1 MGLFYAWPSLK
12 NFSVKNLLMT
22 QCLLL
27 SCELLHLLRKLGNI
41 GFKCMPMCTYK
52 KINEFSGGSQIN
64 AHLVTSRF
72 DAIKWKTISE
82 DKSWK
87 MF

>member
-1 MGLFYAWPSLK
+1 MHAY
-12 NFSVKNLLMT
+12 MHI
-22 QCLLL
+22 Q
-27 SCELLHLLRKLGNI
+27 
-41 GFKCMPMCTYK
+41 
-52 KINEFSGGSQIN
+52 KISEFSGGSQIN